1 MTDDGL
7 SVIFI
12 SHKLREVLE
21 FSHRIAVLR
30 HGKLVGE
37 MTTTDASERKIAR
50 MMVGTDK
57 PVTPRA
63 AIKAGAPILQLKG
76 VNVKGYSSRTS
87 LNSVD
92 LTVKA
97 HEIVGIAGVS
107 GNGQSALAK
116 LISGLIPPDNG
127 EILIYDRKIETFSPS
142 VMQNAGVG
150 RIPEDRHHDGVV
162 GAMSVA
168 ENLVLERLYDP
179 DVQKYGFLKH
189 KSISSHA
196 HKLSQD
202 YDIRGPGIEAD
213 ARLLSGGNL
222 QKLILARVFE
232 LKPDLILAN
241 QPTRGLDL
249 GAANEV
255 ARRLLE
261 ARTRGAGVLLIS
273 EDIDEVLTLSDRII
287 VIYDGRLVEAQ
298 NKDREAIGLMMAGE
312 QA

>member
-1 MTDDGL
+1 
-7 SVIFI
+7 
-12 SHKLREVLE
+12 
-21 FSHRIAVLR
+21 
-30 HGKLVGE
+30 
-37 MTTTDASERKIAR
+37 
-50 MMVGTDK
+50 
-57 PVTPRA
+57 
-63 AIKAGAPILQLKG
+63 
-76 VNVKGYSSRTS
+76 
-87 LNSVD
+87 

-97 HEIVGIAGVS
+97 HEIIGIAGVS

-116 LISGLIPPDNG
+116 MISGLISPDSG
-127 EILIYDRKIETFSPS
+127 EILMHDRKVEGFSPS

-287 VIYDGRLVEAQ
+287 VIYDGRLVDAQ